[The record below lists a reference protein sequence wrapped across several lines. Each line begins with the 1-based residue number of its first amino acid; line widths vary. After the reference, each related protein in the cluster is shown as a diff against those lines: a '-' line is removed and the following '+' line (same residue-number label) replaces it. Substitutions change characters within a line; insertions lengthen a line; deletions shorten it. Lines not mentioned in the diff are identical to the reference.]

1 MKRLFTLIVATLLL
15 AGISTTTQAQQ
26 TKYQGEVYIA
36 GGYGIGSLPV
46 NRVQLHTIHGARVGE
61 CFSAGVG
68 LGVDYYTQDFES
80 GILMAPLFADFKFYA
95 PTKGKFDPFIML
107 DLGYGLAIED
117 PSFGGLMFGA
127 GLGFKAGVFAMSL
140 GYHLQQLGTSGVSLD
155 MSAVQLKLGFA
166 F

>member
-140 GYHLQQLGTSGVSLD
+140 GYHLQQLGMSGVSLD
-155 MSAVQLKLGFA
+155 MSAVQLKLGVA

>member
-26 TKYQGEVYIA
+26 TKYQGEVYVA

-68 LGVDYYTQDFES
+68 LGADLYTQNFDEA
-80 GILMAPLFADFKFYA
+80 ILMVPLFADFKFYA

-107 DLGYGLAIED
+107 DLGYGLAIEE
-117 PSFGGLMFGA
+117 PSLGGMMFGA
-127 GLGFKAGVFAMSL
+127 GLGFKAGVFALSV
-140 GYHLQQLGTSGVSLD
+140 GYNLQQLGLGGVNVNMGAL
-155 MSAVQLKLGFA
+155 QLKLGVA

>member
-46 NRVQLHTIHGARVGE
+46 NRLQLHTIHGARVGE

-127 GLGFKAGVFAMSL
+127 GLGFKAGIFAMSL
-140 GYHLQQLGTSGVSLD
+140 GYHLQQLGTSGVSWG

>member
-1 MKRLFTLIVATLLL
+1 MRRLFSLILAITLF

-26 TKYQGEVYIA
+26 TRYQGEVYIS
-36 GGYGIGSLPV
+36 GNYGVGTLPV
-46 NRVQLHTIHGARVGE
+46 NRFQLHTIHGARVGE

-80 GILMAPLFADFKFYA
+80 GILMAPLFADIKLYA
-95 PTKGKFDPFIML
+95 PTYGKFDPFLMV
-107 DLGYGLAIED
+107 DVGYGLAIED

-140 GYHLQQLGTSGVSLD
+140 GYHLQQLGSSGVSLG

>member
-155 MSAVQLKLGFA
+155 MSAVQLKLGVA